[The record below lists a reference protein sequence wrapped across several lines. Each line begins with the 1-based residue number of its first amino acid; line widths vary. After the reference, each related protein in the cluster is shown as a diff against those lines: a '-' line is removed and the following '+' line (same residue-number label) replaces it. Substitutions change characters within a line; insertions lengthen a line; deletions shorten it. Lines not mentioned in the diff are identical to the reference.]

1 MVSERLEYRPV
12 TAATLDDFHGL
23 VQDDHV
29 RRYLMDGE
37 LLPRE
42 WSEQRI
48 RDSAGLFERCGV
60 GLWLAHQRVN
70 GDVVGFCGFLDTPST
85 DPQPQLVYA
94 LFERFTGQ
102 GYATEMARASIA
114 EARRHS
120 GFDKIAASVDEVN
133 VASVRVLEK
142 LGFRRAARHPGAFG
156 DVLVLVHEASYVDES
171 SRSARSR

>member
-1 MVSERLEYRPV
+1 MMSERLEYRPV
-12 TAATLDDFHGL
+12 TAATLDDFHRL

-42 WSEQRI
+42 WSEQRV
-48 RDSAGLFERCGV
+48 RDSAGRFERCGV
-60 GLWLAHQRVN
+60 GLWLAHPRET
-70 GDVVGFCGFLDTPST
+70 GDVVGFCGLLDIPSVH
-85 DPQPQLVYA
+85 PQPQLVYA
-94 LFERFTGQ
+94 MFERFTGQ

-120 GFDKIAASVDEVN
+120 GFNTIVASVDEVN

-142 LGFRRAARHPGAFG
+142 LGFRRAGRHPGAFG
-156 DVLVLVHEASYVDES
+156 DVLVLVLGAS
-171 SRSARSR
+171 RGNQPIP